1 MGVEESGCTCRS
13 INLIAFGKEHAAG
26 IQQIHLGLH
35 GSGGEHH
42 ALLGTGDSES
52 GSNHGIQQCF
62 GEVVANTAYLARR
75 RHVHTQYRVCLV
87 QTGEG
92 ELACLHTDTVDVECR
107 LVRLCIG
114 SVQHDTGS
122 SLDEVTLQHLGYER
136 EAARCT
142 EVTLDNLHLVVA
154 CQELNIERTGNI
166 EFLRNLA
173 ADFLDAAC
181 RCKVNLLC
189 REYQRS
195 VTGVYTGKLYVL
207 GDGVFH
213 HFTVLGNSV
222 ELDFL
227 GVLQELGYHHRI
239 FLRYLS
245 SHLQEVF
252 QFFFIVAYIHRS
264 TGEYVRRT
272 HHYRI
277 AHLLYKA
284 FHIFQASEFLPS
296 RLVDAQLVEHGR
308 ELVTVF
314 GTVDGD
320 GGSTQHGN

>member
-1 MGVEESGCTCRS
+1 MMR
-13 INLIAFGKEHAAG
+13 
-26 IQQIHLGLH
+26 
-35 GSGGEHH
+35 
-42 ALLGTGDSES
+42 
-52 GSNHGIQQCF
+52 
-62 GEVVANTAYLARR
+62 VAVSMKL
-75 RHVHTQYRVCLV
+75 
-87 QTGEG
+87 
-92 ELACLHTDTVDVECR
+92 
-107 LVRLCIG
+107 
-114 SVQHDTGS
+114 
-122 SLDEVTLQHLGYER
+122 TLQHLGYER

-227 GVLQELGYHHRI
+227 GVLQDWDTTTGYSLDTSAAI
-239 FLRYLS
+239 FKKFS
-245 SHLQEVF
+245 S
-252 QFFFIVAYIHRS
+252 S
-264 TGEYVRRT
+264 
-272 HHYRI
+272 
-277 AHLLYKA
+277 
-284 FHIFQASEFLPS
+284 SS
-296 RLVDAQLVEHGR
+296 
-308 ELVTVF
+308 
-314 GTVDGD
+314 
-320 GGSTQHGN
+320 S

>member
-1 MGVEESGCTCRS
+1 MCIRDS
-13 INLIAFGKEHAAG
+13 
-26 IQQIHLGLH
+26 LGLH

-154 CQELNIERTGNI
+154 CQELDIERTGNI
-166 EFLRNLA
+166 EMCIRDRYTCSNASFT
-173 ADFLDAAC
+173 DKGTD
-181 RCKVNLLC
+181 VLLISC
-189 REYQRS
+189 EVRP
-195 VTGVYTGKLYVL
+195 KWM
-207 GDGVFH
+207 
-213 HFTVLGNSV
+213 NS
-222 ELDFL
+222 L
-227 GVLQELGYHHRI
+227 
-239 FLRYLS
+239 
-245 SHLQEVF
+245 
-252 QFFFIVAYIHRS
+252 
-264 TGEYVRRT
+264 
-272 HHYRI
+272 
-277 AHLLYKA
+277 
-284 FHIFQASEFLPS
+284 
-296 RLVDAQLVEHGR
+296 
-308 ELVTVF
+308 
-314 GTVDGD
+314 
-320 GGSTQHGN
+320 

>member
-1 MGVEESGCTCRS
+1 M
-13 INLIAFGKEHAAG
+13 
-26 IQQIHLGLH
+26 
-35 GSGGEHH
+35 
-42 ALLGTGDSES
+42 
-52 GSNHGIQQCF
+52 
-62 GEVVANTAYLARR
+62 
-75 RHVHTQYRVCLV
+75 

-92 ELACLHTDTVDVECR
+92 ELACLYTDAIDVECR
-107 LVRLCIG
+107 LVRLCIR
-114 SVQHDTGS
+114 SVEHDAGS
-122 SLDEVTLQHLGYER
+122 SLDEVALQHLRYER

-154 CQELNIERTGNI
+154 SQELDVERTGDI
-166 EFLRNLA
+166 EFLCNLA
-173 ADFLDAAC
+173 ADFFNAAC

-189 REYQRS
+189 REYQSS

-227 GVLQELGYHHRI
+227 GVLQELGYNNRI
-239 FLRYLS
+239 FLRYFG

-252 QFFFIVAYIHRS
+252 QLFFVVAYVHRS

-272 HHYRI
+272 HQYRI

-284 FHIFQASEFLPS
+284 FHIFQAGEFLPS
-296 RLVDAQLVEHGR
+296 RLVDAQLVEHSG

-314 GTVDGD
+314 CTVDGD
-320 GGSTQHGN
+320 G

>member
-1 MGVEESGCTCRS
+1 M
-13 INLIAFGKEHAAG
+13 
-26 IQQIHLGLH
+26 
-35 GSGGEHH
+35 
-42 ALLGTGDSES
+42 
-52 GSNHGIQQCF
+52 
-62 GEVVANTAYLARR
+62 
-75 RHVHTQYRVCLV
+75 
-87 QTGEG
+87 
-92 ELACLHTDTVDVECR
+92 
-107 LVRLCIG
+107 
-114 SVQHDTGS
+114 
-122 SLDEVTLQHLGYER
+122 
-136 EAARCT
+136 
-142 EVTLDNLHLVVA
+142 
-154 CQELNIERTGNI
+154 
-166 EFLRNLA
+166 
-173 ADFLDAAC
+173 
-181 RCKVNLLC
+181 
-189 REYQRS
+189 
-195 VTGVYTGKLYVL
+195 YTGKLYVL

-222 ELDFL
+222 ELNLL

-272 HHYRI
+272 HQYRI
-277 AHLLYKA
+277 THLLYKA